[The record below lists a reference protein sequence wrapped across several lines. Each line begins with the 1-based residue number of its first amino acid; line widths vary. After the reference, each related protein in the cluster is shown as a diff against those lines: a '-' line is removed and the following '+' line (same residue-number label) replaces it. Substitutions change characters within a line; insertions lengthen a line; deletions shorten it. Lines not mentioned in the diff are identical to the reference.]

1 MTVAMPS
8 SSGAKD
14 QMFWVCCNTCAVP
27 IFTEKDGQP
36 VKMFLA
42 SCGCKYL
49 SFIVYLIRILND
61 LNLILSMQ
69 WQVFTVPPAR
79 SAPPSLAAP
88 PAAPPRL
95 ESFPSERIFLPP
107 LSRCLITVKLPW
119 QNSTIVG
126 NSRYGNGRVV
136 FNECY
141 ASKV

>member
-49 SFIVYLIRILND
+49 SFVVNLIRMISILYLVNAMVGIYCSSCTERSTKPRCSTCGAPEVGI
-61 LNLILSMQ
+61 LPVGKNLPSTALEMFNNSE
-69 WQVFTVPPAR
+69 T
-79 SAPPSLAAP
+79 SLA
-88 PAAPPRL
+88 
-95 ESFPSERIFLPP
+95 
-107 LSRCLITVKLPW
+107 K
-119 QNSTIVG
+119 
-126 NSRYGNGRVV
+126 
-136 FNECY
+136 FNNRRKFQVCSMPY
-141 ASKV
+141 ACWV